1 MGLHSTGIMAETKKV
16 EMVAPKW
23 STKGDGKKVQNVKKL
38 PAVPE
43 VLLKRRKNKAVLR
56 QKAKV
61 AVIKKRVKDRARS
74 KEAFKRAE
82 TYVKKYRAM
91 QAETDRLKREAKA
104 EGSVLV
110 PGEARLAFVIRIRG
124 INQVHPKVRKVLKLF
139 RLLQINNG
147 VFVKLNKDT
156 INMLRIC
163 EPFIAWGYPNLKSIK
178 NLMYKRGF
186 AKING
191 RRVALTS
198 NNLVEE
204 SLGKSGMICVEDV
217 IHEIFTVGN
226 NFQKATSFLWPFKLN
241 NPTGGW
247 RKKTNHF
254 VEGGDFGNREEQ
266 INVLLNSMI

>member
-74 KEAFKRAE
+74 KEASKRAE

-124 INQVHPKVRKVLKLF
+124 INKVRKVLKLL

-147 VFVKLNKDT
+147 VFVKLNKAT
-156 INMLRIC
+156 IAMLRIA
-163 EPFIAWGYPNLKSIK
+163 EPYIAWGYPNLRSIK
-178 NLMYKRGF
+178 NLLYKRGY

-191 RRVALTS
+191 RRIALHS
-198 NNLVEE
+198 NAIIEQ
-204 SLGKSGMICVEDV
+204 SLGKQGIICMEDIV
-217 IHEIFTVGN
+217 HEIFTQGD
-226 NFQKATSFLWPFKLN
+226 NFQKVTNFLWPFKLN
-241 NPTGGW
+241 NPKHGW
-247 RKKTNHF
+247 RMKTRHY
-254 VEGGDFGNREEQ
+254 VEGGDFGNREGK
-266 INVLLNSMI
+266 INKLLAGMV

>member
-1 MGLHSTGIMAETKKV
+1 MGADK
-16 EMVAPKW
+16 A
-23 STKGDGKKVQNVKKL
+23 KL

-43 VLLKRRKNKAVLR
+43 VLLKRRKKAIDAKKARV
-56 QKAKV
+56 QAIVQAKKAKRT
-61 AVIKKRVKDRARS
+61 KRFDIFR
-74 KEAFKRAE
+74 RAE
-82 TYVKKYRAM
+82 NYVKEYRDLGR
-91 QAETDRLKREAKA
+91 EDIRLKRDAKKEGAVIVPAEAK
-104 EGSVLV
+104 
-110 PGEARLAFVIRIRG
+110 LAFVIRIRG
-124 INQVHPKVRKVLKLF
+124 VNQVHPKVRKVIKLS
-139 RLLQINNG
+139 
-147 VFVKLNKDT
+147 KAT

>member
-82 TYVKKYRAM
+82 TYV
-91 QAETDRLKREAKA
+91 
-104 EGSVLV
+104 
-110 PGEARLAFVIRIRG
+110 PGDARLAFVIRIRG
-124 INQVHPKVRKVLKLF
+124 INQVHPKVRKVLKLL

-147 VFVKLNKDT
+147 VFVKLNKAT
-156 INMLRIC
+156 IAMLRIA
-163 EPFIAWGYPNLKSIK
+163 EPYIAW
-178 NLMYKRGF
+178 
-186 AKING
+186 
-191 RRVALTS
+191 
-198 NNLVEE
+198 
-204 SLGKSGMICVEDV
+204 
-217 IHEIFTVGN
+217 
-226 NFQKATSFLWPFKLN
+226 
-241 NPTGGW
+241 
-247 RKKTNHF
+247 
-254 VEGGDFGNREEQ
+254 
-266 INVLLNSMI
+266 

>member
-1 MGLHSTGIMAETKKV
+1 MGPFQSTSKMADT
-16 EMVAPKW
+16 A
-23 STKGDGKKVQNVKKL
+23 KL

-43 VLLKRRKNKAVLR
+43 ILLKHRKKAAEAKKARVQALI
-56 QKAKV
+56 QAKKAKRT
-61 AVIKKRVKDRARS
+61 KRFDIFR
-74 KEAFKRAE
+74 RAE
-82 TYVKKYRAM
+82 NYVKEYRDL
-91 QAETDRLKREAKA
+91 EREDIRLKRDAKKEGAVIVPAEAK
-104 EGSVLV
+104 
-110 PGEARLAFVIRIRG
+110 LAFVIRIRG
-124 INQVHPKVRKVLKLF
+124 VNQVHPKVRKVLKLF

-147 VFVKLNKDT
+147 IFVKLNKAT

-191 RRVALTS
+191 RRVPLTS

-204 SLGKSGMICVEDV
+204 SLGKSGMICIEDIV
-217 IHEIFTVGN
+217 HEIITVGP

-266 INVLLNSMI
+266 INVLLDNMI

>member
-1 MGLHSTGIMAETKKV
+1 MGLHSSGIMAETKKV

-56 QKAKV
+56 QKA
-61 AVIKKRVKDRARS
+61 
-74 KEAFKRAE
+74 FKRAE

-110 PGEARLAFVIRIRG
+110 PGDARLAFVIRIRG
-124 INQVHPKVRKVLKLF
+124 INQVHPKVRKVLKLL

-147 VFVKLNKDT
+147 VFVKLNKAT
-156 INMLRIC
+156 IAMLRIA
-163 EPFIAWGYPNLKSIK
+163 EPYIAWGYPNLRSIK
-178 NLMYKRGF
+178 NLLYKRGY

-191 RRVALTS
+191 RRIALHS
-198 NNLVEE
+198 NAIIEQ
-204 SLGKSGMICVEDV
+204 SLGKQGIICMEDIV
-217 IHEIFTVGN
+217 HEIFTQGD
-226 NFQKATSFLWPFKLN
+226 NFQKV
-241 NPTGGW
+241 
-247 RKKTNHF
+247 TNF
-254 VEGGDFGNREEQ
+254 
-266 INVLLNSMI
+266 

>member
-1 MGLHSTGIMAETKKV
+1 MADK
-16 EMVAPKW
+16 A
-23 STKGDGKKVQNVKKL
+23 KL

-43 VLLKRRKNKAVLR
+43 VLLKRRKKAVDAKKAR
-56 QKAKV
+56 VQAIVQAKKAKRT
-61 AVIKKRVKDRARS
+61 KRFDIFR
-74 KEAFKRAE
+74 RAE
-82 TYVKKYRAM
+82 NYVKEYRDL
-91 QAETDRLKREAKA
+91 EREDIRLKRDAKKEGAVIVPAEAK
-104 EGSVLV
+104 
-110 PGEARLAFVIRIRG
+110 LAFVIRIRG
-124 INQVHPKVRKVLKLF
+124 VNQVHPKVRKVLKLF

-147 VFVKLNKDT
+147 VFIKLNKAT

-204 SLGKSGMICVEDV
+204 SLGKHGMICVEDV
-217 IHEIFTVGN
+217 IHEIITVGT